1 MSFLNKQKLLVN
13 IRMDIINAYKRN
25 CEKVLQVKIDHELT
39 FDDHIFC
46 IMQKNSCSCEDDT
59 LSIFQRDVLL

>member
-25 CEKVLQVKIDHELT
+25 CEKVLQVKIDHKLT

-46 IMQKNSCSCEDDT
+46 IMQKK
-59 LSIFQRDVLL
+59 FMLL